1 MFFKIITL
9 KKIIFTFLLLISF
22 NCFGL
27 SKKLIVQDSTLYY
40 PDPITG
46 MHYLPENERKILKEF
61 VYNGMNWKWG
71 DPNLPIASQPYNG
84 FPTYQFYLG
93 EIGFYPDSLEY
104 FDSDGYLS
112 DVNIQ
117 YQIITTESGKP
128 KSADKYIR
136 NTFLSLD
143 GIKTKEITKLSKYW
157 KYNYKGFTEDG
168 KRYLQTDSLGKPIE
182 DYLMSVTNL
191 KNDKKHGLE
200 IVGYTDSSDNY
211 ILSERNYYSNGQLVR
226 KEEYN
231 LPYIRKGLHVLSRRN
246 TKKYSTDYQ
255 DPKYNPIRSLTKWKP
270 LDDLNHP
277 LAKGFSY
284 VIEDNKTDYF
294 EYNYVHKNDSLG
306 SGARINYYSGG
317 SNPLKNS
324 RPFGVNPLNKDYLL
338 ISESHTKHKGF
349 LKDGVETQKSLI
361 SKIEEFNRRVFALT
375 SGAASNGVAYT
386 RYSVSDKAYIAGY
399 NPKKL
404 DFYDIKS
411 LINVFLKDCENHN
424 IEINKT
430 QNITG
435 TFESL
440 ENNAIALAYGYNDD
454 SKIIIKIDP
463 EMWLKSSLP
472 TKFYILYHELGH
484 DVLNLMHGQG
494 GKMMF
499 NFTEEEYSWKDFFID
514 RDNMFKKYK
523 SDY

>member
-1 MFFKIITL
+1 MAKIW
-9 KKIIFTFLLLISF
+9 
-22 NCFGL
+22 
-27 SKKLIVQDSTLYY
+27 Q
-40 PDPITG
+40 
-46 MHYLPENERKILKEF
+46 
-61 VYNGMNWKWG
+61 
-71 DPNLPIASQPYNG
+71 
-84 FPTYQFYLG
+84 
-93 EIGFYPDSLEY
+93 
-104 FDSDGYLS
+104 
-112 DVNIQ
+112 
-117 YQIITTESGKP
+117 
-128 KSADKYIR
+128 
-136 NTFLSLD
+136 
-143 GIKTKEITKLSKYW
+143 
-157 KYNYKGFTEDG
+157 YNYKGFTDEDG
-168 KRYLQTDSLGKPIE
+168 KIRVQTDSLGIPIE
-182 DYLMSVTNL
+182 DYLKSVTNS
-191 KNDKKHGLE
+191 KNDKAHGLQ
-200 IVGYTDSSDNY
+200 IVGYADSLDNY

-231 LPYIRKGLHVLSRRN
+231 LPYIRNGIHVLNRWN
-246 TKKYSTDYQ
+246 TKKNSTDYQ
-255 DPKYNPIRSLTKWKP
+255 DPKYNPIRSLTIWKP

-277 LAKGFSY
+277 LAKRSSY

-317 SNPLKNS
+317 SNPLNNS

-361 SKIEEFNRRVFALT
+361 SRSDEFSRRLVAE
-375 SGAASNGVAYT
+375 SKGVAYT

-399 NPKKL
+399 NPKTL

-440 ENNAIALAYGYNDD
+440 ENNAIALAYGHNDD